1 MEKEEKNTNTLCYL
15 CGKIIKNNTDDLDL
29 KLSMDHVPPKQFFP
43 KAIRQQYDLNL
54 DLVPSHKKCNEDYR
68 KDEEYF
74 YHSMYPL
81 VAENNP
87 KMGQMIFQDLK
98 RRTHKPQTPAMIRN
112 ILRNVSTVTQGGI
125 HLPVGKAEWSL
136 DEVRL
141 QQNAIKI
148 AHGVLAL
155 NNVAYIPESNC
166 IDIRFYENKDEVIE
180 LYKLSWQA
188 SPIRGERPE
197 IFSYQDVFINNKHL
211 VNSLFWE
218 SFMYCLCFEKKTI

>member
-1 MEKEEKNTNTLCYL
+1 MVKGDKNTNTLCYL
-15 CGKIIKNNTDDLDL
+15 CGNIIEDNTNDLDI

-43 KAIRQQYDLNL
+43 KAIRQQNDLNL
-54 DLVPSHKKCNEDYR
+54 VLVPSHKKCNEDYR

-87 KMGQMIFQDLK
+87 KMGEIIFQDLK

-112 ILRNVSTVTQGGI
+112 ILRNVSTTTQGGI
-125 HLPVGKAEWSL
+125 HLPTGKAEWSL
-136 DEVRL
+136 DETRL

-148 AHGVLAL
+148 ARGVLAL

-166 IDIRFYENKDEVIE
+166 VDIRFYENKNEVIE
-180 LYKLSWQA
+180 LYKLLWQA
-188 SPIRGERPE
+188 SPIYGKHPE
-197 IFSYQDVFINNKHL
+197 IFSYQYVFYDNVGKL
-211 VNSLFWE
+211 
-218 SFMYCLCFEKKTI
+218 